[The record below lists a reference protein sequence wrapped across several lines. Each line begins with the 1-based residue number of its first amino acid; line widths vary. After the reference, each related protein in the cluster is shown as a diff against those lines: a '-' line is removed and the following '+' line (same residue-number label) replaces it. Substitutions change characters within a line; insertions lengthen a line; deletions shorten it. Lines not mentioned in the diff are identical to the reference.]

1 MHILLGLDWNLVS
14 IKAYCKMI
22 LILSLDFTLFKSCF
36 KDGMSLTVKIID
48 LVSLIFEADI
58 IN

>member
-1 MHILLGLDWNLVS
+1 
-14 IKAYCKMI
+14 MI
-22 LILSLDFTLFKSCF
+22 LILTLDFTLFKVVSRMVCPLLF
-36 KDGMSLTVKIID
+36 KIVD